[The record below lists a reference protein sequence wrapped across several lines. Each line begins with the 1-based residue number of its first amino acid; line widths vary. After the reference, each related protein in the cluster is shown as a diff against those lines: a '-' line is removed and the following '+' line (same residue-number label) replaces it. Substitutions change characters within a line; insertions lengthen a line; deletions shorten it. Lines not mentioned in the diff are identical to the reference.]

1 MDFGTS
7 IKTCFKKFGIFE
19 GRAGKAEFW
28 YFYLLAIGL
37 NVASFFIDIKYFGLQ
52 EGFGVGPATTVVD
65 LVFGLPG
72 IAVAS
77 RRLHDIGKSG
87 WWQLIGLTGIGLI
100 PLFIWWSSDGT
111 TKSYKD
117 IPTKNKIYKFLLLGI
132 LLIALSFIDVTLN
145 SLFDVNITSFLPR
158 LLNYFTPLIFGFL
171 GLYYLRI
178 EFSGNKILDKLNT
191 NINSNWFNSI
201 LTLLI
206 IFVLI
211 KNIPPLLNWL
221 IIDANF
227 VGTTKEDCT
236 DSGACWIFIKIW
248 FPRLMYGLYPN
259 TEIWRVN
266 TSFIMLIVL
275 VVSLFYIPIKLKKY
289 VIIFLIFVFPFI
301 MFNLIHGGNFGLE
314 WVETTAWG
322 GLSLTFIISIFAL
335 ILCFPIGMFLA
346 LGRRSSA
353 PVTRYS
359 SIGFIE
365 FWRGVPLITVLFMA
379 SVMFPMFLPDGT
391 YMDKLFRVIIAIT
404 LFEAA
409 YMAEVIRG
417 GLQAL
422 PRGQYDAAKSLGMG
436 YWRLHL
442 LVILPQALKLVIPG
456 IANTFLA
463 LVKDT
468 PLILVVGLLELVG
481 MIDMAKTNPEW
492 LGLATE
498 GYVFAGI
505 LFWVICFNMSRYSQ
519 RLEKKYKTDR

>member
-1 MDFGTS
+1 M
-7 IKTCFKKFGIFE
+7 IKNINFLEKPSREKFSLFVQIGIF
-19 GRAGKAEFW
+19 
-28 YFYLLAIGL
+28 LLSLGL
-37 NVASFFIDIKYFGLQ
+37 
-52 EGFGVGPATTVVD
+52 
-65 LVFGLPG
+65 
-72 IAVAS
+72 
-77 RRLHDIGKSG
+77 
-87 WWQLIGLTGIGLI
+87 
-100 PLFIWWSSDGT
+100 
-111 TKSYKD
+111 
-117 IPTKNKIYKFLLLGI
+117 
-132 LLIALSFIDVTLN
+132 IDVTLN
-145 SLFDVNITSFLPR
+145 SLFDVNITSFFPR
-158 LLNYFTPLIFGFL
+158 GLNYFTPLIFGFL

-178 EFSGNKILDKLNT
+178 EFSGNKMLDKLNI

-211 KNIPPLLNWL
+211 QNIPPLLNWL

-227 VGTTKEDCT
+227 VGTTKKDCT

-248 FPRLMYGLYPN
+248 FPRLMYGLYPDA
-259 TEIWRVN
+259 ELWRIN
-266 TSFIMLIVL
+266 TSFIMLITL
-275 VVSLFYIPIKLKKY
+275 VVALFYIPVKLKKY
-289 VIIFLIFVFPFI
+289 LIIFLIFVFPFI

-379 SVMFPMFLPDGT
+379 SVMFPMFLPDGV
-391 YMDKLFRVIIAIT
+391 YMDKLFRVI
-404 LFEAA
+404 
-409 YMAEVIRG
+409 IRG

-436 YWRLHL
+436 YWRLHM

-492 LGLATE
+492 LGFATE
-498 GYVFAGI
+498 GYIFAGI